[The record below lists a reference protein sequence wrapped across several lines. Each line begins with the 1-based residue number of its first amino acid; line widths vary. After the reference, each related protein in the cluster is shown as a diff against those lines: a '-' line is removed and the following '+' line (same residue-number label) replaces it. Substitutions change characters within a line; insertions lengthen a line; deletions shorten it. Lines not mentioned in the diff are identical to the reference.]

1 MSVFRCIAAITTGMM
16 ASSSPAVRILTGL
29 PTVSEMGMTT
39 RNCSGNVAGMS
50 DASAINSAAEAVRP
64 EWNIIRLV

>member
-16 ASSSPAVRILTGL
+16 ASSSPAVRDIDRTADS
-29 PTVSEMGMTT
+29 PEMGMTT